1 MKRRATAGQL
11 ALNTK
16 ELSLV
21 REIVRTCAPRHKVF
35 AFGSRVLADHDARVK
50 RHADLDL
57 IFDGP
62 KLTLEERFALR
73 EAFSASDLPMRV
85 DFLEAA
91 DVPKTWAIRTS
102 PL

>member
-1 MKRRATAGQL
+1 MTTRAPSRQL

-21 REIVRTCAPRHKVF
+21 RDIVRKYAPRHKVY
-35 AFGSRVLADHDARVK
+35 AFGSRALANPEAPVY

-57 IFDGP
+57 IFEGP
-62 KLTLEERFALR
+62 DLTLEERFALR
-73 EAFSASDLPMRV
+73 EAFSDSDLPMRV
-85 DFLEAA
+85 DFIEAV

-102 PL
+102 PV

>member
-1 MKRRATAGQL
+1 MKRRATAPHL
-11 ALNTK
+11 ALDTK

-35 AFGSRVLADHDARVK
+35 AFGSRVLANHARVK
-50 RHADLDL
+50 QHADLDL

-73 EAFSASDLPMRV
+73 EAFSDSDLPMRV

-102 PL
+102 PV